1 MITLIEGAAFILKFK
16 VSISDIE
23 INSLRLK
30 NFKRKVLTSDE
41 DDKHKNSNLYWY
53 SPFETNLIIARF
65 SDALKKV

>member
-30 NFKRKVLTSDE
+30 NVKRK
-41 DDKHKNSNLYWY
+41 
-53 SPFETNLIIARF
+53 F
-65 SDALKKV
+65 